1 MEQNL
6 SQYTFPTAFPINS
19 IQPYHLQTN
28 RISMVSPHLSDIS
41 VPTSPNVSPLI
52 RQRPTAPPPD
62 NRSSFLSEISSI
74 PSSPSILS
82 NQQRPTA
89 PLDKSVILNRR
100 KFENYRINPK
110 QYRNFRDD
118 I

>member
-1 MEQNL
+1 ML
-6 SQYTFPTAFPINS
+6 SQTSSY
-19 IQPYHLQTN
+19 
-28 RISMVSPHLSDIS
+28 IS

-52 RQRPTAPPPD
+52 RQRPTAPPSD

-74 PSSPSILS
+74 SSSPSILS
-82 NQQRPTA
+82 IQQRATA
-89 PLDKSVILNRR
+89 PLDISFIYNRG

-110 QYRNFRDD
+110 GYRNSRDD